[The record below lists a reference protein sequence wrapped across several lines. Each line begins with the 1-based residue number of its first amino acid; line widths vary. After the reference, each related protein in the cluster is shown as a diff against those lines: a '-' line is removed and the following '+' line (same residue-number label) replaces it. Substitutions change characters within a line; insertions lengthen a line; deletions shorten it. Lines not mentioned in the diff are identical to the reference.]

1 MTNNIPFGYPIYLL
15 IKFQSN
21 NFNDL
26 NETDSNN
33 YNEDYKIKFEKA
45 IN

>member
-1 MTNNIPFGYPIYLL
+1 MTNNIPFGYLIYLL

>member
-1 MTNNIPFGYPIYLL
+1 MTNNISFGYPIYLF

-21 NFNDL
+21 SFNDS

-33 YNEDYKIKFEKA
+33 YNEDYKIKFEKV